1 MATNPNPALI
11 TEAMWRLWT
20 QRPVA
25 SWRLG
30 GIVAN
35 KPGYHNTVAANLKH
49 WPNNYSVRF
58 ALDTKQG
65 PKDKARAIDWTMSD
79 ADMRTYT
86 KRLVDAADRND
97 VRMRGVREF
106 YGTVD
111 SRNVVG
117 RIRNDDKSAFVYSTS
132 DASHLWHIHLSVWAA
147 YCDDWDVLSG
157 IISVLRGETLAQWRR
172 KRGGLLALPRRGD
185 GAHNGMKDEV
195 EVIQRMLVA
204 LGFDTVPKGKP
215 SSLRYDGEYGQGVE
229 DAVAAFRRS
238 ISDNTDGKR
247 VTPWTYYRLVRA
259 VGALDRVDPSK
270 VVTPEQVKEQV
281 KAIVHEWLEDNRETL
296 RGEPGRDGRDGVDGR
311 TPTKIR
317 FEVEGIVTEV
327 E

>member
-35 KPGYHNTVAANLKH
+35 KSGYHNTVAANLKH

-79 ADMRTYT
+79 ADMRIYT

-97 VRMRGVREF
+97 PRMRGVREF

-111 SRNVVG
+111 SRNVIG

-147 YCDDWDVLSG
+147 YCDNWEILSG
-157 IISVLRGETLAQWRR
+157 IISVLAGESLAAWRAR
-172 KRGGLLALPRRGD
+172 TEEGVMLPRKGD
-185 GAHNGMKDEV
+185 KGPIVEYWQRLLIRAGEKLPQFGA
-195 EVIQRMLVA
+195 
-204 LGFDTVPKGKP
+204 
-215 SSLRYDGEYGQGVE
+215 DGEYGDE
-229 DAVAAFRRS
+229 TENAVNSFRKKHELGPTNRITAWTAIALQEAAFR
-238 ISDNTDGKR
+238 
-247 VTPWTYYRLVRA
+247 
-259 VGALDRVDPSK
+259 GARGPAGPAGPAGPPG
-270 VVTPEQVKEQV
+270 PEGPRGPEGPPGPRGE
-281 KAIVHEWLEDNRETL
+281 AGPEGPAGPP
-296 RGEPGRDGRDGVDGR
+296 GEPGK
-311 TPTKIR
+311 TPTKIAITGDVI
-317 FEVEGIVTEV
+317 EVE
-327 E
+327 